1 VITLLW
7 RSLYI
12 KEIVMPV
19 VTVQVPAGALSD
31 TQKASLISKVTD
43 VVVEVEGFPALRP
56 SVHVLIEEVP
66 AGGYGIGGRPLDVEK
81 AKAALAKA
89 AASTAQQ

>member
-1 VITLLW
+1 
-7 RSLYI
+7 
-12 KEIVMPV
+12 MPV

-31 TQKASLISKVTD
+31 AQKSALITRMTD
-43 VVVEVEGFPALRP
+43 VVVEVEGFPAIKP

-66 AGGYGIGGRPLDVEK
+66 AGGYGVGGRAVDVEK

-89 AASTAQQ
+89 AASEKQG